1 MIQLALCLVFV
12 QLCLLPFTMS
22 FQWIYYQGRG
32 MAASG
37 RGSTSRGDP
46 FLVLSS
52 TSHDLLTTFPSSNQ
66 EENDSTADDTSE
78 LDTIHFA
85 NVEKFDEELERIVTS
100 SSSSTDQQRI
110 TSLLY
115 GKQQSEVPQ
124 YANEAVQKAVLAEDL
139 LHWML
144 EKQHQSSITPT
155 AKSYNAV
162 LKAWR
167 AAISNLKDT
176 GSTNMDLSSL
186 ATQLLMTSREAGT
199 RAINLLHEME
209 SAGITPTID
218 SYNAVLHC
226 VVKSRISANSF
237 TTTADQVQQLFD
249 SMTTQHFVSPNSET
263 YHYVIDE
270 WARYPQ
276 EVGPER
282 AEKFLLD
289 MTQRALLSPT
299 EEKDARVVYYP
310 LPDRRAYI
318 SVLTGWATNSADKRQ
333 GAQRAE
339 DLLVYMNTLPPTL
352 KPDAKCYSVA
362 IDAWSKCGQIMPPI
376 EAAKKADQ
384 LLQKWEQV
392 QHETYQED
400 ARYIPSYNSV
410 IKAYSH
416 VAGDKDSPYRAQELL
431 DKLEETSAKGYGPN
445 IVTYTAVIMAWAR
458 SPLDNIKAQYAL
470 KTLKRIN
477 EKFKQTGDENSFR
490 PNLYTYNAVL
500 NACATSKNIPAEN
513 QEKVT
518 KIMFA
523 VFKALEQQ
531 AAKTKQDYPSHIT
544 YGILL
549 KGIMNLMP
557 LSDSRDDVVRAIFEK
572 CCRDGQVDTG
582 VIKQLLVSASGELYQ
597 QILNSCFENDDDG
610 SNGKRLSQN
619 QLNDPDTV
627 VQDILPKNWSRNV
640 KINT

>member
-1 MIQLALCLVFV
+1 MIQLALCCLVFV

-37 RGSTSRGDP
+37 RKSRGDP
-46 FLVLSS
+46 FLILSS
-52 TSHDLLTTFPSSNQ
+52 TSHDLLTTFPSSRQ
-66 EENDSTADDTSE
+66 EENDSTTDDTSE
-78 LDTIHFA
+78 LDTILFE
-85 NVEKFDEELERIVTS
+85 NVDKFDEELERIVTS
-100 SSSSTDQQRI
+100 SSSADQQRI

-144 EKQHQSSITPT
+144 QKQHQSSITPT

-162 LKAWR
+162 LKAWK
-167 AAISNLKDT
+167 AAISNLKDS

-199 RAINLLHEME
+199 RAINLLQEME
-209 SAGITPTID
+209 SAGITPTVE

-249 SMTTQHFVSPNSET
+249 SMTTQHCISPNSDT
-263 YHYVIDE
+263 YYYVIDE
-270 WARYPQ
+270 WARYTQ
-276 EVGPER
+276 DTGPER

-289 MTQRALLSPT
+289 MTQRALSST
-299 EEKDARVVYYP
+299 EETDARVVYP

-318 SVLTGWATNSADKRQ
+318 SVLTGWATNSVDKRQ

-339 DLLVYMNTLPPTL
+339 DLLVYMNTLPPTI

-392 QHETYQED
+392 QRETYHED
-400 ARYIPSYNSV
+400 VRYVPSYNSV

-431 DKLEETSAKGYGPN
+431 DTIEQTSAKGYGPT

-458 SPLDNIKAQYAL
+458 SPLDTIKAQYAL
-470 KTLKRIN
+470 KTLKRIS
-477 EKFKQTGDENSFR
+477 EKYKQTGDENSFR

-500 NACATSKNIPAEN
+500 NACATSKNIPAES

-597 QILNSCFENDDDG
+597 QILNSCSDENDDDS

-619 QLNDPDTV
+619 QLNDPDTI
-627 VQDILPKNWSRNV
+627 VQDILPKKWSRNV